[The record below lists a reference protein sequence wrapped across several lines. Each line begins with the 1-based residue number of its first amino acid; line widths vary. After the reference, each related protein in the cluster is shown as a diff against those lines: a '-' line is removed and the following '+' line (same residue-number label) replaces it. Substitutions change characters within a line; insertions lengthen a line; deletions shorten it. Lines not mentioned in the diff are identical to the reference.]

1 MTKGYL
7 ILETGEVFAGDW
19 IGAKKEIAG
28 EVVFNTSMTGYQEMM
43 TDPSYAGQ
51 ILTFCYP
58 LIGNYGISADNGE
71 SDQPAVSAVISSEAC
86 DEPSHYESAASFSE
100 ELKQAGI
107 PGLTQVDTRAL
118 VAAIR
123 KHRTVRGKL
132 VFSNNDQSGGW
143 GEQPAGA
150 LVKGVSVTEPKVFG
164 EGDEHIVLMDFGYKK
179 SILDYLVKQ
188 GCTVTVVPY
197 HTTLEEIGH
206 LDPDG
211 VVLSNGPGDPMELEE
226 IFPVIK
232 GLTETYPTLGIC
244 LGHQLI
250 ALAYGAETEKMPFGH
265 RGGNHPVKD
274 LFTKKVCMTSQN
286 HGYVV
291 KENSLDHAVFEV
303 QFRNVNDQSLE
314 GMRHV
319 HLPVQS
325 VQFHPEAHPGPSDT
339 EYIFTE
345 FIQQVANAKGGA
357 AYAEAK

>member
-7 ILETGEVFAGDW
+7 ILETGEEFAGDW
-19 IGAKKEIAG
+19 IGEEKEIAG
-28 EVVFNTSMTGYQEMM
+28 EVVFNTSMTGYQEML

-58 LIGNYGISADNGE
+58 LIGNYGISANNEE
-71 SDQPAVSAVISSEAC
+71 SNQPAVSAVISSEAC
-86 DEPSHYESAASFSE
+86 EEPSHYESETSFSA
-100 ELKQAGI
+100 ELKKAGI
-107 PGLTQVDTRAL
+107 PGLAQVDTRAL

-132 VFSNNDQSGGW
+132 VFSSDKQISGW
-143 GEQPAGA
+143 GEYPDGA
-150 LVKGVSVTEPKVFG
+150 LVRGVSVTEPEVYGKG
-164 EGDEHIVLMDFGYKK
+164 EQHIVMMDFGYKK
-179 SILDYLVKQ
+179 SILDYLLKQ
-188 GCTVTVVPY
+188 ECKVTVVPY
-197 HTTLEEIGH
+197 HTTAEQIKN

-211 VVLSNGPGDPMELEE
+211 IVLSNGPGDPEELKG
-226 IFPVIK
+226 IYPVIK
-232 GLTETYPTLGIC
+232 ELTETYPTLGIC

-274 LFTKKVCMTSQN
+274 VLTGKVCMTSQN

-291 KENSLDHAVFEV
+291 KEESLDSAEFEV
-303 QFRNVNDQSLE
+303 LFRNVNDKSLE
-314 GMRHV
+314 GIRHV
-319 HLPVQS
+319 SLPVQS

-345 FIQQVANAKGGA
+345 FIQQVTNAKGGA